1 MFTVSEVKS
10 YTYNFVVP
18 LIEAYKNIGVRYRK
32 NKYEAY
38 LSDKGKYI
46 NLGTWDSKK
55 DAEQAVYCYAVGRFV
70 TNVCLYSS
78 EEKLSEIMPT
88 KFLGYFAS
96 PLGEI
101 YNKQGLKL
109 SGSINKGGY
118 RQIAIQKKNIEVHR
132 IVAQTF
138 IPNPDNL
145 PCINHKDG
153 NKLNNNINNLEWCTY
168 SYNTKHAYNTGLE
181 RKILGEKHHN
191 HKLTEEEVRYIKLK
205 YQKRHKKFGAVPL
218 SKRFNVDRTTITDI
232 VNGKTWR
239 EVQ

>member
-1 MFTVSEVKS
+1 MLTVSEAKS
-10 YTYNFVVP
+10 YAYSFAAP

-46 NLGTWDSKK
+46 NLGTWNSKK
-55 DAEQAVYCYAVGRFV
+55 DAEQAVYHYAVGRFV
-70 TNVCLYSS
+70 TNVRLYSP

-88 KFLGYFAS
+88 KFLGYFTS

-109 SGSINKGGY
+109 SGGINKGGY
-118 RQIAIQKKNIEVHR
+118 RQITIQKKNIEIHR

-181 RKILGEKHHN
+181 RKMLGEKHHN

-205 YQKRHKKFGAVPL
+205 YQKRHREFGAIPL
-218 SKRFNVDRTTITDI
+218 SKKFNVDRTTITDI